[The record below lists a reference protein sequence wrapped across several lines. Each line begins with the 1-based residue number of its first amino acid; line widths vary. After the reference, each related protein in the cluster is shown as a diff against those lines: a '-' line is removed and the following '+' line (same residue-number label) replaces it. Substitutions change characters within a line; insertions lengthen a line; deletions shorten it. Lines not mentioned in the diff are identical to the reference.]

1 MNKKKSRMLLP
12 LFGLLLLI
20 VGAAAAGYP
29 FVRSQILEYQARGEI
44 SNYEKAVEN
53 ESPEQLGGMLEQ
65 AKQYN
70 EALQRGD
77 AVSSAAYD
85 DLLAVT
91 DAIGYLEIPKLGIY
105 LPIYHGLEDEV
116 LQKGIGHIPS
126 TSLPVGGPSTHCVL
140 SGHSGLPAARILTE
154 LDRLDEGDRFYL
166 HVLNQTL
173 AYAVDQIS
181 VVLPD
186 DTSMIQIEEGKDY
199 VTLLTCTPYGI
210 NTHRL
215 LVRGERTEY
224 IREDQAIAVHSRSKE
239 EAEQEKPELSWQLV
253 LWGISLGA
261 GAAILAAGVWV
272 LISGTQKKNG
282 KEEE

>member
-1 MNKKKSRMLLP
+1 MLLP

-166 HVLNQTL
+166 HVLDQTL

>member
-1 MNKKKSRMLLP
+1 MLLP